1 MTAALQHK
9 RREVHALKVHQWLR
23 EWDSVSFNKAERRRE
38 PEPHFYL
45 FTLPAAELK
54 ALSGIYRR
62 TVKGGQ
68 LRSRDLGIQRRHDE
82 NRSEEIGRYVKYG
95 YPWSN
100 LNKRQ
105 RQSEEFRSLKKPGWL
120 PTAVVINILRPDDS
134 RRGETVNKSDLITV
148 RSSANDVAKIT
159 LPEDFVDSDWRPH
172 GLYPLEVIDGQHR
185 LWAFEG
191 DEVPSNYEL
200 PVVAFHGL
208 DLSWQ
213 AYLFWTINI
222 KPKRINPSLAFDLH
236 PLLRTEDWLERFE
249 GPAVYRETR
258 AQELTEIMW
267 SHPSSPWFHRINML
281 GEPGTG
287 MVTQAAW
294 IRSLLATYVRSFEG
308 PGVTF
313 GGLFGAPVGAD
324 RLALPWSKYQQAAF
338 LISVWEGLRRA
349 VATST
354 ASWVQNL
361 RADHKEQQS
370 AGKNDPAFTG
380 PFTLLNQDQGVR
392 AVLHITN
399 DLAFVRYDELALRKW
414 GTEPHGEDEL
424 QMVTDAIDSMP
435 QMISEFLDQV
445 TDSLARF
452 DWRTANTPELTE
464 QEKLV
469 KLVYR
474 GSGGY
479 SEFRRQ
485 LLNHVVQQRGQAARA
500 AQLVLRDE
508 QKQK

>member
-1 MTAALQHK
+1 MTAALPHK

-62 TVKGGQ
+62 TTKGGQ

-105 RQSEEFRSLKKPGWL
+105 RQSEEFRSLRKPGWL

-134 RRGETVNKSDLITV
+134 RRGETVNKSDLVTV
-148 RSSANDVAKIT
+148 QSSGNDVAKIS
-159 LPEDFVDSDWRPH
+159 LPENFVDSDWRPQ

-213 AYLFWTINI
+213 AYMFWTINI
-222 KPKRINPSLAFDLH
+222 KPKRINPSLAFDLY

-287 MVTQAAW
+287 AVTQAAW

-324 RLALPWSKYQQAAF
+324 RLALPWSKYQQGAF
-338 LISVWEGLRRA
+338 LIAVWEGLRRA
-349 VATST
+349 VASS
-354 ASWVQNL
+354 AAAWAQKL
-361 RADHKEQQS
+361 RADHEKQQS
-370 AGKNDPAFTG
+370 AGKSDPAFTG

-399 DLAFVRYDELALRKW
+399 DFAFVRHDELALRKW
-414 GTEPHGEDEL
+414 GTDPHGEDEL

-435 QMISEFLDQV
+435 KVVTEFLDQV
-445 TDSLARF
+445 TGSLAQF

-479 SEFRRQ
+479 AEFRRQ
-485 LLNHVVQQRGQAARA
+485 LLNHVAQQRGQAARA

>member
-1 MTAALQHK
+1 MTVTQRHN
-9 RREVHALKVHQWLR
+9 RREVDALRVHQWLH
-23 EWDSVSFNKAERRRE
+23 EWNSVSFGKAELRRK

-62 TVKGGQ
+62 TTAGGQ
-68 LRSRDLGIQRRHDE
+68 LRSHDLGIQRRHDE
-82 NRSEEIGRYVKYG
+82 NRSEEIGRFVKHG

-105 RQSEEFRSLKKPGWL
+105 RQSDEFRNLRKPGWL
-120 PTAVVINILRPDDS
+120 PTAVVINILRAEDS
-134 RRGETVNKSDLITV
+134 RRGETVHKSDLINIVSTGNGIA
-148 RSSANDVAKIT
+148 RIT
-159 LPEDFVDSDWRPH
+159 LPQDFDGSDWHPT
-172 GLYPLEVIDGQHR
+172 GLHPLEVIDGQHR

-191 DEVPSNYEL
+191 EQVPHDYEL

-222 KPKRINPSLAFDLH
+222 KPKRINPSLAFDLY

-267 SHPSSPWFHRINML
+267 SHPYSPWFHRINML

-287 MVTQAAW
+287 AVTQAAW

-308 PGVTF
+308 PGVTI

-324 RLALPWSKYQQAAF
+324 RLALPWSKFQQGAF
-338 LISVWEGLRRA
+338 LITLWEDLRQVVESSAAEWAQKLRNENQGGK
-349 VATST
+349 T
-354 ASWVQNL
+354 AN
-361 RADHKEQQS
+361 KT
-370 AGKNDPAFTG
+370 DPAFVG
-380 PFTLLNQDQGVR
+380 SFTLLNQDQGVR

-399 DLAFVRYDELALRKW
+399 DLTFIRHEELALRKW
-414 GTEPHGEDEL
+414 GTDPHGDDEL
-424 QMVTDAIDSMP
+424 QMVADAIDSMP
-435 QMISEFLDQV
+435 KAVTEFLEQM
-445 TDSLARF
+445 TTGLARF
-452 DWRTANTPELTE
+452 DWRTANTPGLTE
-464 QEKLV
+464 EEKLK

-479 SEFRRQ
+479 AEFRRQ
-485 LLNHVVQQRGQAARA
+485 LLNHVVAQRGPAGRA
-500 AQLVLRDE
+500 AQLVLRAE
-508 QKQK
+508 QKKK